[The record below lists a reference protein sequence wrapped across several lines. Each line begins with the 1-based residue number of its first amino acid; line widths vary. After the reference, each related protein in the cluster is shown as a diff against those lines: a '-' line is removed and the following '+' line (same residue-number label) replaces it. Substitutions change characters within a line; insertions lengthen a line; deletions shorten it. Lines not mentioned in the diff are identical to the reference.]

1 MRRPSALAGS
11 SGLFAGLFA
20 GLLVGLLVGLAA
32 GFLAGCTD
40 DQPVD
45 QVIELGNVDDYGELV
60 QPYVGV
66 RCGSL
71 DCHGDSGRPLRI
83 YAQDGL
89 RLRDDLRETDITV
102 EEIARNVEA
111 FAGVSP
117 DIAAPDEHLALLK
130 GLATSAGG
138 IAHEGDDI
146 WQTTGETGYQ
156 CILAWLAGNS
166 QDQAARDACIAA
178 FDEVAPVPAE

>member
-1 MRRPSALAGS
+1 MRWATILA
-11 SGLFAGLFA
+11 
-20 GLLVGLLVGLAA
+20 VLAA
-32 GFLAGCTD
+32 GGLAGCTD

-45 QVIELGNVDDYGELV
+45 QVIELGDVADYGELV

-83 YAQDGL
+83 FAQDGL
-89 RLRDDLRETDITV
+89 RLRDDLRETDITA

-117 DIAAPDEHLALLK
+117 DAVAPAEHLALLK

-146 WQTTGETGYQ
+146 WQLTSETGYQ
-156 CILAWLAGNS
+156 CILAWLSGTS
-166 QDQAARDACIAA
+166 QDQAARDACVAA
-178 FDEVAPVPAE
+178 FDEVAPDMGDGAAR